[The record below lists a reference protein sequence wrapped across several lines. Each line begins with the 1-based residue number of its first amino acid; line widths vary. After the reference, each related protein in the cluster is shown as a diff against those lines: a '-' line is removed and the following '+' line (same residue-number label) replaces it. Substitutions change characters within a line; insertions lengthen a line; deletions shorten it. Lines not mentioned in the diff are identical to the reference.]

1 MSHPAQ
7 FSRREFL
14 KTSAQ
19 TAGALI
25 LGFSLPTRAQ
35 VREPASGGPFKV
47 FQPNAWLRITA
58 DNQIT
63 ILVEKPEL
71 GQGSRT
77 YTPMMI
83 AEELEVDW
91 STIHVEQAPTIPSI
105 YQGLR
110 TGGSGGV
117 ASTFTPMRQVGAQ
130 ARVVLITAAAQQWKA
145 KKRDCRAENGT
156 VVHGPTNRHLSYG
169 ELVETASELPLINPD
184 EITLKQPK
192 DFRFIGKPIPRT
204 DLPSKVDGSATF
216 GIDVRVPGM
225 LFAVIALSLLR
236 WQAAE
241 LRPICGQDRSGS
253 SGRFSGSTPPAL
265 LQHGRWCGCG
275 GRFNLGS
282 HAGPQ
287 STCTEVGQGTG
298 RERKHGKPA

>member
-7 FSRREFL
+7 FSGREFL

-110 TGGSGGV
+110 TGSSGGV

-156 VVHGPTNRHLSYG
+156 VVHGPTNRRLSYG
-169 ELVETASELPLINPD
+169 ELVEAASELPLINPD
-184 EITLKQPK
+184 AITLKQPK
-192 DFRFIGKPIPRT
+192 DFHFIGKPIPRT
-204 DLPSKVDGSATF
+204 DVLRMSRYQREIARKLGWVNRNGASYPMYQDLAIKPWLPASRP
-216 GIDVRVPGM
+216 DVP
-225 LFAVIALSLLR
+225 
-236 WQAAE
+236 
-241 LRPICGQDRSGS
+241 
-253 SGRFSGSTPPAL
+253 
-265 LQHGRWCGCG
+265 
-275 GRFNLGS
+275 
-282 HAGPQ
+282 
-287 STCTEVGQGTG
+287 EVVTN
-298 RERKHGKPA
+298 